1 MTALT
6 DPMFHD
12 DDAARAHFES
22 VLWPNGPVCPHCAA
36 TEGLTR
42 LQGKSHRAGLL
53 QCNACKGHFT
63 VTNGS
68 IMERSHVP
76 LSKWALAFHLM
87 ASSKKGMSAH
97 QLHRMLKVNY
107 RTAWFMEHRI
117 RECMSNGTDV
127 APMGGEGAI
136 VEIDETFIGKKAGV
150 PVKRGYAHKHA
161 VMTLIERR
169 PEGGRSR
176 SFHVSGTT
184 AADLLPIIKA
194 HVNSGS
200 HIMTDEAGQYA
211 RINKHFAGHDY
222 TTHSKGEY
230 VRDGYI
236 HTNTADGFYSVFKR
250 GMIGVYQHCGEQH
263 LHRYVAKFDFRYNNR
278 VRLGVDDAERTRRTI
293 RGAAGKRL
301 MYQEPASRSAS
312 QVANGV

>member
-22 VLWPNGPVCPHCAA
+22 VLWPNGPVCPHCGA

-42 LQGKSHRAGLL
+42 LQGKSHRPGLF
-53 QCNACKGHFT
+53 QCNACRGHFT
-63 VTNGS
+63 VMNGS

-76 LSKWALAFHLM
+76 LRKWALAFHLM

-97 QLHRMLKVNY
+97 QLHRMLEINY

-117 RECMSNGTDV
+117 RECMSNGGDRT
-127 APMGGEGAI
+127 PMGGEGVI
-136 VEIDETFIGKKAGV
+136 VEIDETFIGKKKGA
-150 PVKRGYAHKHA
+150 PVRRGYAHKHA
-161 VMTLIERR
+161 VMTLVERS
-169 PEGGRSR
+169 PEGGRAR
-176 SFHVSGTT
+176 SIHVEGTA

-194 HVNSGS
+194 NVNSGS

-211 RINKHFAGHDY
+211 HMGKHFAGHDY

-230 VRDGYI
+230 GRGPI
-236 HTNTADGFYSVFKR
+236 HTNTVEGF
-250 GMIGVYQHCGEQH
+250 
-263 LHRYVAKFDFRYNNR
+263 
-278 VRLGVDDAERTRRTI
+278 
-293 RGAAGKRL
+293 
-301 MYQEPASRSAS
+301 
-312 QVANGV
+312 